1 MNTGE
6 MGNNPTPS
14 KDVFCVSCQTQLKGD
29 YCHHC
34 GEKQLEPEHDFNLF
48 YFLRETLEQY
58 LNFDAK
64 VLRSFNLFFI
74 QPGSLTLAW
83 IQGQRKAYMK
93 PLTLFLT
100 VAVAVHF
107 FLPTTNVY
115 FELLDEL
122 ISGYNNGNR
131 LQNVLGY
138 NMAQAIQ
145 LKSQALNITPSEF
158 YTLAFKKCWENSKLY
173 LIAIPPFWALLIWG
187 LYYVQNRFYLP
198 HLVFALHGFTFFMAI
213 DLLFLLIM
221 SDLLKFNSI
230 DDLWF
235 LPLFIGYGVYLWR
248 ALQKV
253 YGKIPWTWQTLKFLG
268 ALISLI
274 FSIILYRQI
283 ITVLTVVGM

>member
-1 MNTGE
+1 

-14 KDVFCVSCQTQLKGD
+14 GDVFCVSCQTPIQGA
-29 YCHHC
+29 YCHQC
-34 GEKQLEPEHDFNLF
+34 GEKQIDPKHDFNLF

-64 VLRSFNLFFI
+64 VLRSLKLFFI
-74 QPGSLTLAW
+74 QPGGLTLAW

-122 ISGYNNGNR
+122 VSGYNNGNR

-138 NMAQAIQ
+138 NMTQAIQ
-145 LKSQALNITPSEF
+145 QKSQALNITPSAF
-158 YTLAFKKCWENSKLY
+158 YTLAFKNCWENSKLF
-173 LIAIPPFWALLIWG
+173 LIAIPPFWAFFIWG
-187 LYYVQNRFYLP
+187 LYYAQNRYYLP
-198 HLVFALHGFTFFMAI
+198 HLIFALHGFGFFMAL

-221 SDLLKFNSI
+221 SDLLKFEAI

-248 ALQKV
+248 SLRKV
-253 YGKIPWTWQTLKFLG
+253 YGNISWPLQALKFLG
-268 ALISLI
+268 TLISLI

>member
-1 MNTGE
+1 
-6 MGNNPTPS
+6 MGSTPTPS
-14 KDVFCVSCQTQLKGD
+14 GDVFCVSCQTPLKGG

-34 GEKQLEPEHDFNLF
+34 GEKQIDPQHDFNLF

-64 VLRSFNLFFI
+64 VLRSFKQFFI
-74 QPGSLTLAW
+74 QPGGLTLAW
-83 IQGQRKAYMK
+83 IQGHRKAYMR

-145 LKSQALNITPSEF
+145 LKSQALNLTPAEF

-173 LIAIPPFWALLIWG
+173 LIVSPPFWALFIWG
-187 LYYVQNRFYLP
+187 FYYVQHRFYLP
-198 HLVFALHGFTFFMAI
+198 HLIFALHGFAFFMAI

-221 SDLLKFNSI
+221 SDLLKFDSI

-235 LPLFIGYGVYLWR
+235 LPLFIGYGVYLWKS
-248 ALQKV
+248 LQKV
-253 YGKIPWTWQTLKFLG
+253 YGNISWSWQTLKFLG